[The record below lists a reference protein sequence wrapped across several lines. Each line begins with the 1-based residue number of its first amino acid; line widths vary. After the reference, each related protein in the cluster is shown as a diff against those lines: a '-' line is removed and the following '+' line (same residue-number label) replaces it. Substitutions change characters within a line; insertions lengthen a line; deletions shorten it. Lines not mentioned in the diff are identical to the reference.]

1 MNVEAHPNIQAVQ
14 FTMDIMYSLD
24 KTLRGDALS
33 IKDSILTDDKLS
45 KMIEDFVVNVSIRVD
60 EISKRA

>member
-24 KTLRGDALS
+24 RTIRGDALS
-33 IKDSILTDDKLS
+33 KKDSILIDDKLAT
-45 KMIEDFVVNVSIRVD
+45 MIEEFVINVSTRVD
-60 EISKRA
+60 EITEQT